1 MRTTQWSLSVL
12 GVAAAIE
19 AVTGLVMILF
29 PQVLIRLLLDADV
42 AGAGIVVG
50 RVAGIALISLGLGCW
65 MGRQDASGS
74 WPIAA
79 MLIYNALVAIYLT
92 LVGFGTEFVG
102 ILLWPAAALHAALT
116 ALLAYPLI
124 ETR

>member
-1 MRTTQWSLSVL
+1 MLTWRAQGSSS
-12 GVAAAIE
+12 AE
-19 AVTGLVMILF
+19 S
-29 PQVLIRLLLDADV
+29 
-42 AGAGIVVG
+42 
-50 RVAGIALISLGLGCW
+50 AGIALISLGLGCW
-65 MGRQDASGS
+65 MGRQDASCS
-74 WPIAA
+74 WPISA

>member
-1 MRTTQWSLSVL
+1 MRTMQWSRSVL

-29 PQVLIRLLLDADV
+29 PHVLIRLLFDADV
-42 AGAGIVVG
+42 VGAGIVIG

-65 MGRQDASGS
+65 MGRQEASRGWALS
-74 WPIAA
+74 A
-79 MLIYNALVAIYLT
+79 MLIYNALVSIYLT

-102 ILLWPAAALHAALT
+102 MLLWPAAALHAALT
-116 ALLAYPLI
+116 VLLAYSLI
-124 ETR
+124 QTR